1 MGNMKFE
8 LNLPRGLRNLTE
20 AVRTHLR
27 ECEACRHMVAAGKEC
42 LLAVRSVLDAKI
54 RFLEELAREPGEQPQ
69 AESGEPRRIEVE

>member
-1 MGNMKFE
+1 
-8 LNLPRGLRNLTE
+8 
-20 AVRTHLR
+20 
-27 ECEACRHMVAAGKEC
+27 MVAAGKEC